1 MQQRYSKPIIELKK
15 SKHRPNKLEF
25 FSEAIP
31 HKIQSGIN
39 LDSNFFL

>member
-15 SKHRPNKLEF
+15 SKYRPDKLEF
-25 FSEAIP
+25 FSETTP

-39 LDSNFFL
+39 LDSNFF